1 MPKIYILDV
10 CKHIVNLQQEID
22 GEIASRGGYDANTGT
37 LLGLCPGQDSKKNKG
52 CKADY

>member
-22 GEIASRGGYDANTGT
+22 GEIASRGGYDVMSWTG
-37 LLGLCPGQDSKKNKG
+37 
-52 CKADY
+52 